1 MRINKYVALALG
13 VARRAADE
21 LIMDS
26 AIKLNGKPAKNGQDV
41 DEKEDLVE
49 YITDKGTFQK
59 LKLPQSGAARV
70 VLMYKT
76 PKIVTSHEREGGNKT
91 IYDILPEKY
100 QQYKFAG
107 RLDLMSEG
115 LLVLSNDGG
124 VVQTLTHPR
133 YGHSKKYIVVTER
146 KLQPKELDYL
156 SRGIEIDGYMTQP
169 AKLTPL
175 SQSPKDYRQY
185 EFLGINIHQPAY
197 IIILG
202 EGRNQQIR
210 KMMFAIN
217 TKVKRL
223 IRVEFGKYQLDAKML
238 KGALVELP
246 WKEAPMTVKKVFAKK
261 ETGKTDP
268 TKKPYDRAN
277 SRVKT
282 FAKPGTKT
290 RSFGDKKR
298 PPRPNNN
305 RGGVRSRTR

>member
-156 SRGIEIDGYMTQP
+156 SRGIEIDGY
-169 AKLTPL
+169 
-175 SQSPKDYRQY
+175 